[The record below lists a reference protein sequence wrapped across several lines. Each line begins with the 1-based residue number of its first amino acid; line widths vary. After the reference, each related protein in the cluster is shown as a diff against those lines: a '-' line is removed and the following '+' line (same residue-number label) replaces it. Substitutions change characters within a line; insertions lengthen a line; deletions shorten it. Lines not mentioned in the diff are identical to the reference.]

1 MQYHICTGQRG
12 IYLVMKFS
20 VGDCVMVIGG
30 TYEGETA
37 KVYSVASKSV
47 RLILSGNSDPT
58 GNIPF
63 KNIISFSTGDK
74 VKVISGTH
82 EGKSGEIYS
91 IAEKTCRLILNGN
104 QNPTGNIP
112 FESVSVTPGE
122 EKQDKNNNSIQLKP
136 QSKSV

>member
-1 MQYHICTGQRG
+1 MN
-12 IYLVMKFS
+12 MSFS
-20 VGDCVMVIGG
+20 VGDCVKVVGG

-63 KNIISFSTGDK
+63 KNIISIGDK
-74 VKVISGTH
+74 VEVISGTH
-82 EGKSGEIYS
+82 EGKCGDIYS
-91 IAEKTCRLILNGN
+91 IGEKTCRLILQRNK
-104 QNPTGNIP
+104 NPTGNIP
-112 FESVSVTPGE
+112 FASVSVIPGE

>member
-1 MQYHICTGQRG
+1 MEYHICTRTGQRG
-12 IYLVMKFS
+12 IYLVMEFS
-20 VGDCVMVIGG
+20 VGQRVRVIGG

-63 KNIISFSTGDK
+63 KNIISIGDK

-82 EGKSGEIYS
+82 EGKCGDIYS
-91 IAEKTCRLILNGN
+91 IGEKTCRLILQRNK
-104 QNPTGNIP
+104 NPTGNIP
-112 FESVSVTPGE
+112 FASVSVIPGE